1 VVTEL
6 TEAEVGAASEREDFG
21 QFVAA
26 EGTRLVRA
34 CLLLTGNVADAED
47 LAQEALSRVLE
58 RWSDV
63 SLMESPAGYLY
74 RTAMNLNR
82 TRLRRLSVAARR
94 FFDREQNDD
103 LSIAEDRLD
112 ILREVA
118 ALPHQQR
125 EALVLVE
132 WLGYTA
138 EEAGSLLGI
147 KGVSVRARLHR
158 ARAGLRRA
166 LADAR

>member
-1 VVTEL
+1 
-6 TEAEVGAASEREDFG
+6 
-21 QFVAA
+21 
-26 EGTRLVRA
+26 
-34 CLLLTGNVADAED
+34 
-47 LAQEALSRVLE
+47 
-58 RWSDV
+58 
-63 SLMESPAGYLY
+63 
-74 RTAMNLNR
+74 MNLNR
-82 TRLRRLSVAARR
+82 KRLRRLAVAARR
-94 FFDREQNDD
+94 FVDREQDDD
-103 LSIAEDRLD
+103 LSVAEDRLD

-118 ALPHQQR
+118 SLPRQQR

-166 LADAR
+166 LGDAR